1 MPADQIMV
9 QGMAKVMVAEVN
21 IIIATVARCVAYG
34 NILNFALGAPIIG
47 KYIYIYFMV
56 LHIEYCF
63 VSHMQLR
70 GVYAGT

>member
-21 IIIATVARCVAYG
+21 NIIATVARCVAYG

-47 KYIYIYFMV
+47 KYIYFMV

-63 VSHMQLR
+63 VSHMQSR